1 MHLNDLLVFIF
12 LVHCWFSPKN
22 VLDVKFQDIGLSRNK
37 VSLGI
42 SWLWKCL
49 DLFLSGFS
57 LFFDWGTKLK
67 EYEKHIFASTP
78 LPAESITNINWFGL
92 V

>member
-37 VSLGI
+37 VSLGMI
-42 SWLWKCL
+42 MKMLRFVFEWI
-49 DLFLSGFS
+49 FS
-57 LFFDWGTKLK
+57 FFFDWGTKLK